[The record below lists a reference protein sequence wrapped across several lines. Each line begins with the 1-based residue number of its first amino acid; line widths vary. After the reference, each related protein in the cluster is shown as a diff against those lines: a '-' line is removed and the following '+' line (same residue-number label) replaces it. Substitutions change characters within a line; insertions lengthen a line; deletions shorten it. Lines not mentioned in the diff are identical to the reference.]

1 MSCED
6 IPYDIED
13 GIATITLNRP
23 KVMNAISPRMK
34 AEMHTAFD
42 EADAD
47 RDVRVI
53 ILTGAGVAFSS
64 VYDQGGDSSGVRRSD
79 PAGKSIAEFIES

>member
-1 MSCED
+1 MSYED
-6 IPYDIED
+6 ILYDIED

-23 KVMNAISPRMK
+23 KVMNAITPRMK
-34 AEMHTAFD
+34 AEMHEAFD

-53 ILTGAGVAFSS
+53 S
-64 VYDQGGDSSGVRRSD
+64 
-79 PAGKSIAEFIES
+79 